1 MLLLLGLFPPEAYTP
16 LLAGRQ
22 CPSLLS
28 LPPDPLPAEASN
40 FISQPQMTTP
50 SRDAFFFFSFIFR
63 AAPGPGTWPTTAF
76 TGKQE
81 APLVHWRASR
91 PWDPGQQWQRVAAG
105 GCLCLPASPDQAS
118 SSSPSHP
125 PEMDNPSQTS
135 KTWVTNR
142 PSLGTLSLVPLH
154 KQRLLAFWKISADL

>member
-63 AAPGPGTWPTTAF
+63 AAPGPGTWPPTAF

-91 PWDPGQQWQRVAAG
+91 LWDLGQQWQWVAA
-105 GCLCLPASPDQAS
+105 CVSLPPQTK
-118 SSSPSHP
+118 PHLPHP
-125 PEMDNPSQTS
+125 HTHLRWTTHLKP
-135 KTWVTNR
+135 
-142 PSLGTLSLVPLH
+142 
-154 KQRLLAFWKISADL
+154 QRLG